1 MPRGKRKTSLQ
12 KVEEQL
18 ANIDSEIKI
27 HKNKIS
33 ELQTQEKSLRE
44 QKKKL
49 QLEELYNTIQSSGKS
64 VDEILKLVNK

>member
-44 QKKKL
+44 QKRNCNWKSS
-49 QLEELYNTIQSSGKS
+49 TIQFRAVENLWMKF
-64 VDEILKLVNK
+64 